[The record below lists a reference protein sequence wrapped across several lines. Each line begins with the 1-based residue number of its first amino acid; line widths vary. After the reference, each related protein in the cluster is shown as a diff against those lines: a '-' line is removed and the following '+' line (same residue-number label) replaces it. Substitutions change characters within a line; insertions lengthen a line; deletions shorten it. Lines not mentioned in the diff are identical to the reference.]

1 MSICID
7 CKKGADE
14 CSWLFKL
21 RPVKGW
27 EAKKV
32 KCTDFVTYDVK
43 SCPNFEENRKMKRV
57 RRTRRE
63 IEEARA
69 LECKRAKAEN
79 KSKSENKK
87 AGG

>member
-14 CSWLFKL
+14 CEWLFRL

-32 KCTDFVTYDVK
+32 RCSGFITYEVTG
-43 SCPNFEENRKMKRV
+43 CPNYEKNRENKRR
-57 RRTRRE
+57 RRTK
-63 IEEARA
+63 IELAAQRQMQASELAVKEA
-69 LECKRAKAEN
+69 LW
-79 KSKSENKK
+79 
-87 AGG
+87 GGN

>member
-43 SCPNFEENRKMKRV
+43 SCPNFEENRKTEYR
-57 RRTRRE
+57 
-63 IEEARA
+63 
-69 LECKRAKAEN
+69 
-79 KSKSENKK
+79 
-87 AGG
+87 